1 MKKINNTELEKINGG
16 NIINDICFGADAG
29 YITYKVAFRLLAR
42 RGIQMI
48 AMGPIGEAVGIA
60 CLAYS
65 MYSWLDSE

>member
-1 MKKINNTELEKINGG
+1 MKRLNVQELEKIIGG

>member
-1 MKKINNTELEKINGG
+1 MKKINNTELGKINGG

-65 MYSWLDSE
+65 MYSWLESE